1 MAFSPDAYIS
11 PRPFIESGKA
21 TVPGLIEWHARENPS
36 IDVFRFYTGRGV
48 GSLTYREVDKGV
60 HRAARLVSSFVG
72 SGTQVRHV
80 VAILASAGTSGPG
93 FSPATLCVLKGLFHR
108 LHHLWHHHLGH
119 PSCWPYR
126 VPHLTAKLACRCN
139 RPSAKDAGRLHYTVP
154 RCPYHRSGSG
164 CTGRS
169 GRRLAAHDATV

>member
-48 GSLTYREVDKGV
+48 DSLTYRDVDKGV
-60 HRAARLVSSFVG
+60 HRAARLVPSFAG
-72 SGTQVRHV
+72 PGTQVRHV
-80 VAILASAGTSGPG
+80 VAILASAGTSGPVY
-93 FSPATLCVLKGLFHR
+93 SPATLCVLKGLFHR

-126 VPHLTAKLACRCN
+126 VPHLTAKLAHRRC
-139 RPSAKDAGRLHYTVP
+139 RPSPEDKVRPHSAVP
-154 RCPYHRSGSG
+154 RRPYHRSGPGCIGGSG
-164 CTGRS
+164 WC
-169 GRRLAAHDATV
+169 LAAHDATV